1 MPVFSCLLRLGL
13 VCCHFEE
20 FAFCGQGPN
29 VMDLSSEMNR
39 HGKNPVSHKLED
51 QKKVRDVKISL
62 LHLLLIK
69 RIWSSGVILLLLL
82 TLQPQNHPEG
92 SHLNLIFLPFK
103 RFFFVQ
109 LRHYSK
115 NNVKGT

>member
-1 MPVFSCLLRLGL
+1 MPVLSCSLRLGL

-51 QKKVRDVKISL
+51 QKKVYRTTVRL
-62 LHLLLIK
+62 
-69 RIWSSGVILLLLL
+69 
-82 TLQPQNHPEG
+82 
-92 SHLNLIFLPFK
+92 
-103 RFFFVQ
+103 
-109 LRHYSK
+109 Y
-115 NNVKGT
+115 